1 MSQKARVLAAL
12 RSRGARG
19 ITQVDFLAPN
29 VIDGGRPITRVA
41 PRIHELRT
49 KDGHEIA
56 VDGER
61 DSCAVYR
68 LVRDA
73 QDMRRAADVA
83 DALIATS
90 KFQAVKAVADAWYDA
105 GPTSRLAIFDDD
117 VEAA

>member
-19 ITQVDFLAPN
+19 VTAVDFLLPD

-41 PRIHELRT
+41 ARVLELR
-49 KDGHEIA
+49 DEGHTIV

-68 LVRDA
+68 LLHDA
-73 QDMRRAADVA
+73 QDGPPTRPA
-83 DALIATS
+83 S
-90 KFQAVKAVADAWYDA
+90 QAVADSLFAA
-105 GPTSRLAIFDDD
+105 PASPRHAIFDED
-117 VEAA
+117 AA